1 MGRQIDAQVTGW
13 MNRHPAPCKRYRDK
27 RVGCHTECGRYNTW
41 RDSREKAKEEFM
53 ASPDAAI
60 ARRDED
66 MIRTTKV
73 RHIKK

>member
-1 MGRQIDAQVTGW
+1 MV
-13 MNRHPAPCKRYRDK
+13 
-27 RVGCHTECGRYNTW
+27 
-41 RDSREKAKEEFM
+41 SEKAKEEFM

-73 RHIKK
+73 RHIKR